1 MNLFINAISK
11 NSYIALFN
19 DERYILSSK
28 FFNISWNESSLLI
41 PSIEAFLKE
50 NHTNFKKLK
59 NIVIVNWP
67 GSFTWVRTNALVAN
81 SIAFITDVKLSPIS
95 YFDLFKE
102 YPIIKSSSKR
112 DSFFKLDENEEIKI
126 IPNEKIEELLIKK
139 WINTI
144 YWEWDLKSLK
154 IFEKID
160 YSCIIK
166 DIKLK
171 KLKRIEALYLK
182 KPNIC

>member
-67 GSFTWVRTNALVAN
+67 GSFTWVRTNALVA
-81 SIAFITDVKLSPIS
+81 K
-95 YFDLFKE
+95 
-102 YPIIKSSSKR
+102 
-112 DSFFKLDENEEIKI
+112 
-126 IPNEKIEELLIKK
+126 
-139 WINTI
+139 
-144 YWEWDLKSLK
+144 
-154 IFEKID
+154 
-160 YSCIIK
+160 
-166 DIKLK
+166 
-171 KLKRIEALYLK
+171 
-182 KPNIC
+182 